1 MKSNILYYAK
11 KYKRILFMFILLA
24 LFVYSINSVFVIYN
38 WLQKSTDTN
47 EEYEILKQQN
57 TKILEEIEL
66 LKFKTAGLKEETL
79 NKDILETQAKSALNV
94 ARAKEIIII
103 H

>member
-11 KYKRILFMFILLA
+11 KYKKILFVVMFIA
-24 LFVYSINSVFVIYN
+24 LFVYSLNSTFVIYN
-38 WLQKSTDTN
+38 WLQKSTDTT
-47 EEYEILKQQN
+47 EEYEILKLQN
-57 TKILEEIEL
+57 AKILEEISD

-79 NKDILETQAKSALNV
+79 NLDLLETQAKSALNF
-94 ARAKEIIII
+94 ARAKEVIII